1 MGSSIDNGVLP
12 PPGTQRI
19 QADVWYDGAVTV
31 RSGASFNVAASNGFA
46 TQAINGSGTAPA
58 IAPVAAG
65 AGTGS
70 TATAKVGHDLGGS
83 FVLTAAGTPAAGPI
97 ATVTFGTPLT
107 AAPVSVVVSCVDTTG
122 SPLLTVSVG
131 AGAFSTTGFSIVG
144 PALTAAHTYLIS
156 YQVVAS

>member
-1 MGSSIDNGVLP
+1 MGSLNGTLQQPGVVLVESQTVFDGTVTLG
-12 PPGTQRI
+12 PGVPLVSQGP
-19 QADVWYDGAVTV
+19 V
-31 RSGASFNVAASNGFA
+31 SLNS
-46 TQAINGSGTAPA
+46 INGGGTAPT

-70 TATAKVGHDLGGS
+70 TATAKVGHDVGGS
-83 FVLTAAGTPAAGPI
+83 FVLTAAGAPAAGPI

-122 SPLLTVSVG
+122 SPLLVVNVG
-131 AGAFSTTGFSIVG
+131 AGAFTATGFSIVG

>member
-1 MGSSIDNGVLP
+1 MGSSDAGTLAPAGVMRIDS
-12 PPGTQRI
+12 
-19 QADVWYDGAVTV
+19 DVWYDGNVSV
-31 RSGASFNVAASNGFA
+31 RSGASFNVSSTSGFA
-46 TQAINGSGTAPA
+46 VQALNGTGKAPT

-70 TATAKVGHDLGGS
+70 TATSAVGHDLGGS

-122 SPLLTVSVG
+122 SPLLTINVG